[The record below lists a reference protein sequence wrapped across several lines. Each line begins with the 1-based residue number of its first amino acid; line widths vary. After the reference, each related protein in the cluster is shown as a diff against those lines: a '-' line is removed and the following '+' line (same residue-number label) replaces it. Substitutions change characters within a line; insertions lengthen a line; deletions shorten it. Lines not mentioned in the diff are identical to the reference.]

1 VTVQRRGN
9 RPVVSADDVRAVHR
23 DGGIQLVVP
32 EHAIVTPLAKEE
44 ADRHGIEL
52 VDQASK
58 QSPTSPVSELH
69 VPTCNPGDVERVVER
84 VRGLVPEADATQVR
98 QIAER
103 VLARWGQ

>member
-1 VTVQRRGN
+1 MIVQRRGS
-9 RPVVSADDVRAVHR
+9 RPVVSADDVRAIHR
-23 DGGIQLVVP
+23 DGGIQLLVP

-52 VDQASK
+52 VDQARR
-58 QSPTSPVSELH
+58 QPPTSPVSHRH
-69 VPTCNPGDVERVVER
+69 VPTCNPDDVERVVER
-84 VRGLVPEADATQVR
+84 VRDLVPEANATQVR

>member
-1 VTVQRRGN
+1 MTVRGRGS

-23 DGGIQLVVP
+23 DGSFQLVVP
-32 EHAIVTPLAKEE
+32 ENAIVTPLAREE

-52 VDQASK
+52 VEPGK
-58 QSPTSPVSELH
+58 TPNPSP
-69 VPTCNPGDVERVVER
+69 
-84 VRGLVPEADATQVR
+84 GLVPEADATQVR

>member
-1 VTVQRRGN
+1 MTVQRRGN
-9 RPVVSADDVRAVHR
+9 RPVVSADDVRAIHR
-23 DGGIQLVVP
+23 DGGVQLLVP

-52 VDQASK
+52 VDQTSK
-58 QSPTSPVSELH
+58 RSPTLPASDRH
-69 VPTCNPGDVERVVER
+69 VPTCNPDDVERVVER
-84 VRGLVPEADATQVR
+84 VRGLVPEADETQVR

>member
-1 VTVQRRGN
+1 MTARGRGS
-9 RPVVSADDVRAVHR
+9 RPLVSADDVRAVHR
-23 DGGIQLVVP
+23 DGGFQLVVP
-32 EHAIVTPLAKEE
+32 ENAIVTPLAREE

-52 VDQASK
+52 VK
-58 QSPTSPVSELH
+58 PGRTPNPSPAGRH
-69 VPTCNPGDVERVVER
+69 VPTCDPSDIERVVER